1 MLPAQANTTIASK
14 IPSYTDYWAAGLAVI
29 PLNNGVPLKGSNI
42 SRIWTENWKPS
53 EDDLFDWSLS
63 PTPEFAIVC
72 GKVSGVVAVDLDHV
86 TDIEMERVKRILG
99 ETPCAKVGSK
109 GLTLFYKYNN
119 EINTNFGSNPVKVE
133 LLSDRRQ
140 TTIPPSKHRSKD
152 LHYKWVGK
160 PLLECHKDLPKLPH
174 NWKELLD
181 SALSIVRPPEREYKR
196 IDYDFSPSYQ
206 DALDA
211 LNHCDPN
218 CSNDV
223 WVQIGMAFR
232 AEVGDAG
239 FHDFDIWSSKGA
251 SYDKKTIRAR
261 WKSFN
266 SRSITYGTLVHFAQ
280 QGGYKVP
287 RKEAIAR
294 ATLSPEEYS
303 RSKLAYQAEIVE
315 ESEEIPELIT
325 KAPRLIRLLA
335 EWMYKSAP
343 HPQPMLSLGAA
354 ITTVGFLMG
363 RDFMCEGSGIK
374 ANLYSICIAGSQEGK
389 QEIVTRARTVMK
401 EFDLMKNYQTSW
413 TSGAAIENV
422 MSQTDGQV
430 FYITDEMGILMNQLV
445 GKHTSANQQEAV
457 AILLRLYTENY
468 FKGKAYAK
476 SADQETVEIANPFVS
491 ICGFTQREPFFDA
504 MTSMQAHTGVLNRMC
519 LFKAPDVRPKYNPN
533 NTTADRYL
541 IPDEVKKELKLLQ
554 EKVPQLKVGKEY
566 ISHAKE
572 VGFTDEAKEML
583 HDIIIGVDERF
594 RKSQMEGENIH
605 LFIGRVPEVIQKVAL
620 IGSCG
625 TIITK
630 EVMLWAKSIVDYT
643 VGLMIKYSSDIV
655 DSDFERKKNQALQF
669 IMKRGGTV
677 TKTDFTNCCKVFHN
691 RKEREDILADLIDA
705 GKLEVV
711 KIETSSKPHTAYRI
725 VKAPIE

>member
-1 MLPAQANTTIASK
+1 MLPAQANAITASK
-14 IPSYTDYWAAGLAVI
+14 IPTYSDYWNAGLPVI
-29 PLNNGVPLKGSNI
+29 PLNNGVPLKGSAI
-42 SRIWTENWKPS
+42 AKIWNENWKPS
-53 EDDLFDWSLS
+53 EDDLFVWELN
-63 PTPEFAIVC
+63 PNPEFALIC
-72 GKVSGVVAVDLDHV
+72 GKVSGVVALDCDHV
-86 TDIEMERVKRILG
+86 TDIELERIKRVLG

-109 GLTLFYKYNN
+109 GITFFYKYNGAPSC
-119 EINTNFGSNPVKVE
+119 NFGSNPVKVE
-133 LLSDRRQ
+133 FISDKRQ
-140 TTIPPSKHRSKD
+140 VTIPPSKHRSKD
-152 LHYKWVGK
+152 LYYKWVGK
-160 PLLECHKDLPKLPH
+160 PLLECYKELPELPQ
-174 NWKELLD
+174 NWRDLLD
-181 SALSIVRPPEREYKR
+181 SALSIVRAPEKEYKR
-196 IDYDFSPSYQ
+196 SDYDTPPSY
-206 DALDA
+206 DEAVEM
-211 LNHCDPN
+211 LNYCDPN
-218 CSNDV
+218 CSNDA

-232 AEVGDAG
+232 NEVGDAG
-239 FHDFDIWSSKGA
+239 FHDFDKWSSAGA
-251 SYDKKTIRAR
+251 SYDKTTIRSR

-266 SRSITYGTLVHFAQ
+266 SRSITYGTLVYHAMQ
-280 QGGYKVP
+280 NGYKP
-287 RKEAIAR
+287 QRKNEYTRI
-294 ATLSPEEYS
+294 TLSPEEYS
-303 RSKLAYQAEIVE
+303 RSKLAYQADVLE
-315 ESEEIPELIT
+315 ESEEIPELVT
-325 KAPRLIRLLA
+325 KAPRLIRLLT

-389 QEIVTRARTVMK
+389 QEIVTRTRTVMK
-401 EFDLMKNYQTSW
+401 EFQMMKNYQTSW

-457 AILLRLYTENY
+457 SILLRLYTENY

-476 SADQETVEIANPFVS
+476 SAEQEVVEIANPFVS
-491 ICGFTQREPFFDA
+491 ICGFTQREPFFEA

-533 NTTADRYL
+533 NSTADRYT
-541 IPDEVKKELKLLQ
+541 IPEEVRKELELL
-554 EKVPQLKVGKEY
+554 KDAVPQLRVGKEY

-572 VGFTDEAKEML
+572 VSFTDEAREML

-630 EVMLWAKSIVDYT
+630 DVMVWAKAIVDYT

-669 IMKRGGTV
+669 VMKRGGTV
-677 TKTDFTNCCKVFHN
+677 TKTEFSNYCRVF
-691 RKEREDILADLIDA
+691 RDRREKEEVIRDLLE
-705 GKLEVV
+705 GGRLEVV
-711 KIETSSKPHTAYRI
+711 KVNSATAYRI
-725 VKAPIE
+725 VKTPTE